1 LLGSGKLHA
10 CLILQSSNCEQKCA
24 EVLQNLNNPVYEPGE
39 IEIWKWCQLDMIQI
53 RLDKKMLSS
62 YYKNPTVCIKNQ
74 LVTAFGHT
82 YENKYNVFKSFIYI

>member
-1 LLGSGKLHA
+1 M
-10 CLILQSSNCEQKCA
+10 
-24 EVLQNLNNPVYEPGE
+24 EVVPIGY
-39 IEIWKWCQLDMIQI
+39 DSDTT
-53 RLDKKMLSS
+53 RKKMLSS